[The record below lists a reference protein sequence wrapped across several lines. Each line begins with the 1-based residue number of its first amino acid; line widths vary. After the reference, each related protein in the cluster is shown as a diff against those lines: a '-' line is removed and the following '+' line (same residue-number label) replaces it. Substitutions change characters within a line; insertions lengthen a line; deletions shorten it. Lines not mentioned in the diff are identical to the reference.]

1 MLFSVDKIMKLG
13 GKRLHGQVTSVEV
26 DEEASIDDIKKK
38 NQKTKKNQPT
48 GYEGATIRIEIMLEK
63 EKGTEVSEMIT
74 TLQRLFRPY
83 KQKKAKLL
91 KIENS
96 DCNRRGIKKVYFKKL
111 TTTNEIS
118 QSYQTA
124 TLELLAPVFAG
135 IKVKKASAKK
145 KKSNSNKKGKNK
157 SKKSSSMSPA
167 KDTKDSKS
175 GKKKAKK
182 LTTK

>member
-1 MLFSVDKIMKLG
+1 
-13 GKRLHGQVTSVEV
+13 
-26 DEEASIDDIKKK
+26 
-38 NQKTKKNQPT
+38 
-48 GYEGATIRIEIMLEK
+48 MLEK
-63 EKGTEVSEMIT
+63 EKSTEVSEMIT

-157 SKKSSSMSPA
+157 SKKSSSKSPA

>member
-13 GKRLHGQVTSVEV
+13 GKRLHGQVTSIEI

-38 NQKTKKNQPT
+38 NQATKKNQPT

-63 EKGTEVSEMIT
+63 RKNTAVSEMIT

-91 KIENS
+91 KIENA

-135 IKVKKASAKK
+135 IKVKKKVST

-157 SKKSSSMSPA
+157 SNKSSSKSPA

>member
-1 MLFSVDKIMKLG
+1 M
-13 GKRLHGQVTSVEV
+13 
-26 DEEASIDDIKKK
+26 
-38 NQKTKKNQPT
+38 
-48 GYEGATIRIEIMLEK
+48 
-63 EKGTEVSEMIT
+63 SEMIT

-157 SKKSSSMSPA
+157 SKKSSSKSPA

>member
-1 MLFSVDKIMKLG
+1 MISR
-13 GKRLHGQVTSVEV
+13 KRIRKQ
-26 DEEASIDDIKKK
+26 
-38 NQKTKKNQPT
+38 KKNQPT

-157 SKKSSSMSPA
+157 SKKSSSKSPA

-182 LTTK
+182 TDNEIGWIYGI

>member
-118 QSYQTA
+118 QSI
-124 TLELLAPVFAG
+124 L
-135 IKVKKASAKK
+135 
-145 KKSNSNKKGKNK
+145 
-157 SKKSSSMSPA
+157 
-167 KDTKDSKS
+167 
-175 GKKKAKK
+175 
-182 LTTK
+182 

>member
-145 KKSNSNKKGKNK
+145 KKSNSNKKGKTNQRK
-157 SKKSSSMSPA
+157 AAVSPRQ
-167 KDTKDSKS
+167 KIPRTVRVERRKQKN
-175 GKKKAKK
+175 
-182 LTTK
+182 

>member
-48 GYEGATIRIEIMLEK
+48 GYE

-157 SKKSSSMSPA
+157 SKKSSSKSPA